1 MFSSSDRMARLLIM
15 LMPTGHQKRQGGV
28 AGRNVGFR
36 GQRAWVESLGQL
48 CEFEHSHRP
57 FSVLFCK
64 MDIMVCS
71 ITGSL

>member
-1 MFSSSDRMARLLIM
+1 MFSSSVHMVWLLIT
-15 LMPTGHQKRQGGV
+15 LMPTGHQKGGV

-48 CEFEHSHRP
+48 CEFKHTNKP
-57 FSVLFCK
+57 FKLQCALLQ

-71 ITGSL
+71 VTGLL